1 MGTRQDTGLLPSPP
15 SQRGRTGEKQDQT
28 CQGPSLG
35 ISKQISH
42 QRFHWRELVPTG
54 QCLYNPYSCILPS
67 ASAMWGSWGE
77 AEHELPSRAGALRG
91 EVQVMEIEM
100 QILLQ
105 SGEKAPINQ
114 E

>member
-1 MGTRQDTGLLPSPP
+1 M
-15 SQRGRTGEKQDQT
+15 
-28 CQGPSLG
+28 G

-42 QRFHWRELVPTG
+42 WRSHQCEPVPIE
-54 QCLYNPYSCILPS
+54 QCLYHHYSCVLPY
-67 ASAMWGSWGE
+67 AGAMWGSWGE
-77 AEHELPSRAGALRG
+77 AEHELSSRAGALRG

-100 QILLQ
+100 QILLL